1 MTTGE
6 RKRAQ
11 LFEKYSKNLEFLKPY
26 INTLSQLNE
35 PLYACPI
42 CLNVCTKGALNQDS
56 QNPLTI
62 EHVPAQNV
70 GGRQL
75 VLTCKDCNNRK
86 GAKLDKALQ
95 QFKKVQAF
103 QNSEGSMPVRLS
115 QEGMNLGSGV
125 VRLLKEGGF
134 IIKGQHQNRTLDF
147 NEVLKTGKSLNFRYN
162 SPTLRI
168 ALIAKLRIAYLL
180 AFSRMGYHFIIN
192 ENLKPIRDQIS
203 NLSEE
208 IIPEIPNL
216 SGVTEHNEGLFMLSG
231 PNDLK
236 FILAVFKTNYGGKI
250 ELNGIVLPP
259 PFENA
264 IDFYSKFQQF
274 IGKEYVM
281 TFSEIPKDSDFITDQ
296 NLALELHKVLRTPD
310 RYPKMEHSSSR

>member
-1 MTTGE
+1 MNKGE

-11 LFEKYSKNLEFLKPY
+11 LFEMYSTNLEFLKPY
-26 INTLSQLNE
+26 IETINQFNE

-42 CLNVCTKGALNQDS
+42 CLNTYEIGALNQHS

-70 GGRQL
+70 GGKQL
-75 VLTCKDCNNRK
+75 VLTCKDCNNHK

-95 QFKKVQAF
+95 QFNKVQAF
-103 QNSEGSMPVRLS
+103 HNSEGSMPVRLS
-115 QEGMNLGSGV
+115 QEGKNLGSGEI
-125 VRLLKEGGF
+125 RFLKDGGF
-134 IIKGQHQNRTLDF
+134 VIKGQPQNKKLDF
-147 NEVLKTGKSLNFRYN
+147 NEVLKTGKSLNFKYN

-168 ALIAKLRIAYLL
+168 TLVAKLRIAYLM
-180 AFSRMGYHFIIN
+180 AFSRMGYHFIVN

-203 NLSEE
+203 NSSRE

-216 SGVTEHNEGLFMLSG
+216 SNVTEHNEGLFMMGG

-236 FILAVFKTNYGGKI
+236 FILVVFKTNYGGKI

-264 IDFYSKFQQF
+264 IEFYSKFQQY
-274 IGKEYVM
+274 IGEKYVM
-281 TFSEIPKDSDFITDQ
+281 TFSEIPKESDFITDQ
-296 NLALELHKVLRTPD
+296 NLALELHKMLRNPD
-310 RYPKMEHSSSR
+310 RYPKIESALNR